1 MIEIKIK
8 TDFKDLQKRLNSL
21 SKDIQ
26 KKVIPAALNKVIA
39 KANTSMIRE
48 ISSEF
53 AISQAEVRENIRAIR
68 ARSVGGFFVATLDPN
83 LKKRRGRG
91 FNMIR
96 FIEKTKSGTRKGLIK
111 DRKRS
116 KAGTLSEYYFQIK
129 RSGGKKT
136 VTGAFVGNRGRTVF
150 IRTGKER
157 LPIKALTTIDVP
169 QMFNTRR
176 INSKVIARI
185 NSEMVVEFERAINLQ
200 LMKASR

>member
-1 MIEIKIK
+1 MIEVKIK
-8 TDFKDLQKRLNSL
+8 TDFKDLQKRLNGL
-21 SKDIQ
+21 SKDMQ

-39 KANTSMIRE
+39 KANTSMVRE

-53 AISQAEVRENIRAIR
+53 AITQKELRENIRAIR
-68 ARSVGGFFVATLDPN
+68 ARSIGGFFVATLDPN
-83 LKKRRGRG
+83 LKKRKGRG

-96 FIEKTKSGTRKGLIK
+96 FAEKKVTLAEGRRRK
-111 DRKRS
+111 
-116 KAGTLSEYYFQIK
+116 KAGTQNDMRFQIK
-129 RSGGKKT
+129 RAGGPKT
-136 VTGAFVGNRGRTVF
+136 VKGAFVGNRGRTVF